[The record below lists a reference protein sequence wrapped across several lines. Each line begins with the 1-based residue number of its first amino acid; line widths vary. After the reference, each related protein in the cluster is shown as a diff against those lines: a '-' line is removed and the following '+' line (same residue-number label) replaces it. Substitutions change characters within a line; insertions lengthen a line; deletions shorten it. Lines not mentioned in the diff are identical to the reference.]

1 MADSRKLRR
10 AVLFLIASAFFFA
23 LMNMFVRLS
32 GNIPTFEKTF
42 FRNFFALF
50 IASGAMIKNRCS
62 VIPPKGARLDVIC
75 RSVFGYAGVICNFYA
90 IDRLDLSDASL
101 LNKMSPFFAII
112 ASYFLL
118 KEKVAPYQAV
128 CVLLAFIGALFIL
141 RPGFDS
147 MVTIPALI
155 GLLGGLGAG
164 IAYTMV
170 RILGGH
176 GVKGPI
182 IVFAFSLFSV
192 LVTAPYLVFAYKPM
206 SMQQF
211 LCLMLAGI
219 AAAGGQFSI
228 TAAYTHAPA
237 KEISVF
243 DYMQIVFSSL
253 LGIFILHEMPTVFSV
268 IGYVIIIGA
277 SIIMFLLN
285 RRKDR
290 TSETV

>member
-1 MADSRKLRR
+1 MKERNKGIFYITLA
-10 AVLFLIASAFFFA
+10 AFCFA
-23 LMNMFVRLS
+23 MMSLFVRLS
-32 GNIPTFEKTF
+32 GDLPPMQKAF
-42 FRNFFALF
+42 FRNFVALLFAGGILWKDHILLKVPREDWIYLF
-50 IASGAMIKNRCS
+50 LR
-62 VIPPKGARLDVIC
+62 
-75 RSVFGYAGVICNFYA
+75 VFCGTAGLICNFYA
-90 IDRLDLSDASL
+90 IDHLHIADANM

-192 LVTAPYLVFAYKPM
+192 LVTAPYLFFAYKTALFH
-206 SMQQF
+206 SMPLQRPHRQ
-211 LCLMLAGI
+211 
-219 AAAGGQFSI
+219 
-228 TAAYTHAPA
+228 
-237 KEISVF
+237 
-243 DYMQIVFSSL
+243 
-253 LGIFILHEMPTVFSV
+253 
-268 IGYVIIIGA
+268 GA
-277 SIIMFLLN
+277 SECVQ
-285 RRKDR
+285 
-290 TSETV
+290 TAQTQAAP

>member
-1 MADSRKLRR
+1 M
-10 AVLFLIASAFFFA
+10 
-23 LMNMFVRLS
+23 
-32 GNIPTFEKTF
+32 
-42 FRNFFALF
+42 
-50 IASGAMIKNRCS
+50 
-62 VIPPKGARLDVIC
+62 
-75 RSVFGYAGVICNFYA
+75 
-90 IDRLDLSDASL
+90 

-118 KEKVAPYQAV
+118 KEKVAPYQAL

-170 RILGGH
+170 R
-176 GVKGPI
+176 GPI

-192 LVTAPYLVFAYKPM
+192 LVTAPYLFFAYKPM

-237 KEISVF
+237 
-243 DYMQIVFSSL
+243 
-253 LGIFILHEMPTVFSV
+253 
-268 IGYVIIIGA
+268 
-277 SIIMFLLN
+277 
-285 RRKDR
+285 
-290 TSETV
+290 

>member
-1 MADSRKLRR
+1 MKERNKGIFYITLA
-10 AVLFLIASAFFFA
+10 AFCFA
-23 LMNMFVRLS
+23 MMSLFVRLS
-32 GNIPTFEKTF
+32 GDLPPMQKAF
-42 FRNFFALF
+42 FRNFVALLFAGGILWKDHISLKVPREDWIYLF
-50 IASGAMIKNRCS
+50 LR
-62 VIPPKGARLDVIC
+62 
-75 RSVFGYAGVICNFYA
+75 VFCGTAGLICNFYA
-90 IDRLDLSDASL
+90 IDHLHIADANM

-211 LCLMLAGI
+211 LCLMLAGL

-277 SIIMFLLN
+277 SIIMFLRN
-285 RRKDR
+285 RRKGR

>member
-1 MADSRKLRR
+1 MNSRYKGIFFITL
-10 AVLFLIASAFFFA
+10 SALSFA
-23 LMNMFVRLS
+23 FMNAFVRLS
-32 GNIPTFEKTF
+32 GDLPSVQKSF
-42 FRNFFALF
+42 FRNLVAFF
-50 IASGAMIKNRCS
+50 IALIMIIRSKDGFK
-62 VIPPKGARLDVIC
+62 IEKGNLKYMILRAT
-75 RSVFGYAGVICNFYA
+75 FGTVGILCNFYA
-90 IDRLDLSDASL
+90 VDHLVLSDASM

-192 LVTAPYLVFAYKPM
+192 LVTAPYLVFSYKPM

-211 LCLMLAGI
+211 LCLMMAGL